1 MKKIYSFLFLLFP
14 FVLSAQAPQFKN
26 TTFRSQLPYP
36 GMSLSNIG
44 GFVDTLG
51 NEYALVGTSEGLSI
65 VDVTDPDNPFE
76 LQAIPGPN
84 SIWREVKT
92 WGRYA
97 YVTTEGG
104 AQGLQIVDLRNL
116 PDPNI
121 PYHNWT
127 PTVNGQTLETIHAL
141 HIDAGYVYLYGSN
154 NGNSSGGGIDG
165 MVIGDLADPWNPV
178 VAGLF
183 NADYVHDG
191 YVRNDTVWACHIYT
205 GNFSAID
212 VSDKANP
219 VVLATQ
225 FTPKVFSHNSWLSDN
240 SKYLFTTD
248 EVDGSFLTA
257 YDVEDV
263 SSIQEVDRILSQNPG
278 SNSIVHNTHVLN
290 DYAVTS
296 WYKDGFVITD
306 VHRPQNL
313 VHVGWYDSSPLT
325 GGGFAGAWGV
335 YPYLPSGTIVVS
347 DMEEGLFVIT
357 PNYVRACYLEGSVT
371 DSVCGD
377 PIANVTITVAGA
389 GITDSTDLQGIFRNG
404 TPDAGTYT
412 VTFSKP
418 GYVTKTISG
427 VVLST
432 AQVTNLNVYLEPI
445 NAVNLNGLVE
455 ISGSTNGIANAN
467 VVISNATNSYNYVSD
482 SNGNFT
488 QCGLAGGNYDVV
500 AGKWGFETFCNN
512 QSISTG
518 TLSIDLV
525 PGIYDDFAFANG
537 WTVTG
542 AASAGIWERA
552 VPAGTDNQGAPS
564 NPANDVSV
572 DCSNK
577 AFVTGNNNANASV
590 DDVDNGATILTSP
603 VFDLTT
609 YNSPSIRY
617 ARWFYNGG
625 GTGASPNDSLVISIS
640 NGTLSVDLEAVTA
653 TTPGMS
659 TWVQKQ
665 FDLTGV
671 IPVTS
676 TMQLKVRAVDFSPG
690 HLVEGGFDHFRVEE
704 LDGVGLKEKVTSEEV
719 NLYPNPSE
727 NFTTVT
733 SSEGFDG
740 LRITG
745 ALGAVVYSENFR
757 QNTYRKEINTQMLAD
772 GVYLVEL
779 VKANNIV
786 GRKQLLV
793 K

>member
-1 MKKIYSFLFLLFP
+1 MNKIYSLLLVLFP
-14 FVLSAQAPQFKN
+14 FALLAQAPQFKN
-26 TTFRSQLPYP
+26 TTFRSQLQYP
-36 GMSLSNIG
+36 GMQLSNIG

-121 PYHNWT
+121 PYHNWN

-141 HIDAGYVYLYGSN
+141 HIDAGYAYLYGSN

-165 MVIGDLADPWNPV
+165 IIISDLADPWNPT
-178 VAGLF
+178 VAGVF

-212 VSDKANP
+212 VTDKANP

-248 EVDGSFLTA
+248 EVDGSFLAA
-257 YDVEDV
+257 YDVEVV
-263 SSIQEVDRILSQNPG
+263 SNIQEVDRILSQNPG
-278 SNSIVHNTHVLN
+278 TNSIVHNTHVLN

-296 WYKDGFVITD
+296 WYKDGFVLTD

-313 VHVGWYDSSPLT
+313 VHVGWYDTSPLV
-325 GGGFAGAWGV
+325 GGNFAGCWGV
-335 YPYLPSGTIVVS
+335 YPFLPSGTIVAS

-357 PNYVRACYLEGSVT
+357 PNYVRACYLEGFVT

-377 PIANVTITVAGA
+377 PISNVTITVTGA
-389 GITDSTDLQGIFRNG
+389 GITDSTNLQGEYRNG

-418 GYVTKTISG
+418 GYVTKVVPG

-432 AQVTNLNVYLEPI
+432 AIVTNLNVFLSPI

-455 ISGSTNGIANAN
+455 VLGTTNGISNAN
-467 VVISNATNSYNYVSD
+467 VVISNGTNSYNYVSD
-482 SNGNFT
+482 ANGNFT
-488 QCGLAGGNYDVV
+488 QCGLAGGSYDVV
-500 AGKWGFETFCNN
+500 AGKWGYETFCSN
-512 QSISTG
+512 QAITTG
-518 TLSIDLV
+518 NLAIDLL
-525 PGIYDDFAFANG
+525 PGIYDDFAFANA
-537 WTVTG
+537 WTVSG
-542 AASAGIWERA
+542 SASAGIWERV

-564 NPANDVSV
+564 NPGSDVTV
-572 DCSNK
+572 DCSNR

-590 DDVDNGATILTSP
+590 DDVDNGPTILSSP
-603 VFDLTT
+603 IFDLTGF
-609 YNSPSIRY
+609 NAPSIRY

-625 GTGASPNDSLVISIS
+625 GTGGTPNDSLVISIS
-640 NGTLSVDLEAVTA
+640 NGTTSVDLEAVTINTA
-653 TTPGMS
+653 GMS

-671 IPVTS
+671 IPTTA
-676 TMQLKVRAVDFSPG
+676 TMQIKVRAVDAAPG

-704 LDGVGLKEKVTSEEV
+704 LDGVNVRETLAASGMDLF
-719 NLYPNPSE
+719 PNPSAAL
-727 NFTTVT
+727 TTIT
-733 SSEGFDG
+733 SAKGFNAV
-740 LRITG
+740 RIINT
-745 ALGAVVYSENFR
+745 LGAVVLQSSHSQLVYR
-757 QNTYRKEINTQMLAD
+757 QEISLEKLSKGIYVVEISNQS
-772 GVYLVEL
+772 GGISRQQLVVE
-779 VKANNIV
+779 
-786 GRKQLLV
+786 
-793 K
+793 